1 MVRYCYDF
9 ENCLVVRMNAS
20 SMATPQVSTA
30 SCETTS
36 GKLPAENAGNIS
48 SECALA
54 TVAPSAPALQQQTGT
69 RMLPLLYIQ
78 GPAGMRVGNS
88 SAGTLPVSPASTGTQ
103 VRRLT

>member
-20 SMATPQVSTA
+20 SMATPQVPTA

-36 GKLPAENAGNIS
+36 GKLPENAGNIS
-48 SECALA
+48 SESPLA
-54 TVAPSAPALQQQTGT
+54 TVAPSTKQQQTST

-88 SAGTLPVSPASTGTQ
+88 SAGTLPVSTTSTGTQ
-103 VRRLT
+103 VRLT